1 MASVEEVYFYD
12 INGNK
17 YDATIDG
24 VSSNADYDED
34 DEETIIGDLPI
45 ADWVNQISDDEEEVN
60 EECQVC
66 GGDDDTG
73 EGICS
78 DCQLDRADEDASYTQ

>member
-1 MASVEEVYFYD
+1 MATVEEVYFYD

-24 VSSNADYDED
+24 LSSTADYVDED
-34 DEETIIGDLPI
+34 DELEEDDEDLDGDEM
-45 ADWVNQISDDEEEVN
+45 DEEEED

-78 DCQLDRADEDASYTQ
+78 DCQLDRAD